1 MIKREKYYLI
11 ETEEEKK
18 KFLKEVKRELGKDYC
33 CTDFSTCPAVVFV
46 TNEGSVIFSSLNEYI
61 PDKGFKVGN
70 YVIVKDNGASY
81 TTYTEWLVKNIV
93 DVNYIAYFCFGEEPK
108 EGRTYRIVMVAPHC
122 NGDNDNIL
130 YLIQDI
136 KTRACYIIGEEGL
149 MEKED

>member
-11 ETEEEKK
+11 ETADEKK
-18 KFLKEVKRELGKDYC
+18 EFLKEAKRMLGKDYC
-33 CTDFSTCPAVVFV
+33 CTDFSAYPAVVFV

-61 PDKGFKVGN
+61 PDKGFKIGN

-81 TTYTEWLVKNIV
+81 TTYTEWFVKNSV
-93 DVNYIAYFCFGEEPK
+93 EVNYIACFCFGESPK
-108 EGRTYRIVMVAPHC
+108 EGRTYIIVMAAPHC
-122 NGDNDNIL
+122 NSDEML